1 MLGKVTGACLRRGW
15 LKKGMAETG
24 MAETGMAETS
34 MAQTRIAIVGTG
46 FVSDYYMTTLKNHP
60 NLQLMSVWDQN
71 PDRLAQFCAFY
82 STKPYA
88 NLDALLADETVDIVV
103 NLTTPDSHFAI
114 NMASLKA
121 GKHVYC
127 EKPLALTYEDAQQV
141 IDYAQQAGLNV
152 CSAPANGL
160 SAAFNACE
168 ALLKRGDIGAP
179 KLAYVEMEDGPVFRN
194 NWTEWKSVS
203 GAPWPGRHEFEIG
216 CTLEHAGYGMS
227 WLIKLFGPVKRVQ
240 TFSHLAFP
248 DKGADTAQL
257 DLGADFSVGCLEF
270 SNGLVARLT
279 CGLAA
284 PRDRSLTILGDK
296 GHLIAQDLWDHQSK
310 IYLSKP
316 GAERSLANKIA
327 DKLEHL
333 LGRGLPFNLVHG
345 RHVAYKG
352 TKGTKGALELPKYPS
367 QIDFAGGIAE
377 QARALSCGQTPFFSG
392 QVALHAT
399 EIVLALSAGI
409 GDGVMKSSFE
419 A

>member
-1 MLGKVTGACLRRGW
+1 MVKIMT
-15 LKKGMAETG
+15 AEKRT
-24 MAETGMAETS
+24 ANKDLVKTK
-34 MAQTRIAIVGTG
+34 IAIVGTG
-46 FVSDYYMTTLKNHP
+46 FVADYYMTTLQNHP
-60 NLQLMSVWDQN
+60 DLQLTGVWDQN
-71 PDRLAQFCAFY
+71 PDRLSAFCAY
-82 STKPYA
+82 YHVQA
-88 NLDALLADETVDIVV
+88 YGALDALLADQTVDIVV

-141 IDYAQQAGLNV
+141 IDTAQKVGLNV

-160 SAAFNACE
+160 SAAFDACAE
-168 ALLKRGDIGAP
+168 VLKRGDIGTP
-179 KLAYVEMEDGPVFRN
+179 KLAYVEMEDGPVFRG
-194 NWTEWKSVS
+194 NWTDWKSVS

-216 CTLEHAGYGMS
+216 CTLEHAGYGIS
-227 WLIKLFGPVKRVQ
+227 WLIKLFGPVKRVH

-284 PRDRSLTILGDK
+284 PRDRSMTILGDK

-316 GAERSLANKIA
+316 GADRSLANKIK

-333 LGRGLPFNLVHG
+333 LGRSLPFDLVHG
-345 RHVAYKG
+345 QYVAYD
-352 TKGTKGALELPKYPS
+352 GAKNALALPKYPS

-377 QARALSCGQTPFFSG
+377 QARALSEGQTPFFSG
-392 QVALHAT
+392 HVALHAT

-409 GDGVMKSSFE
+409 GNGVMKSSFE
-419 A
+419 SVT